1 MANTYSSPGVYITE
15 VDNSWYETPKT
26 KSISI
31 TILGPAKSGPMNVP
45 TDVETVRE
53 FQNLFGSPLGYSGLC
68 ACMCLGIASSVK
80 FVRIADENASKRS
93 VKIAGSKISEVASAI
108 VLENPTAGTIDEET
122 WTMQVIADTQ
132 DASKIN
138 LLFKKGNTTVYD
150 STDETLQETDPRGPF
165 DPSAADFVTT
175 TLPAIA
181 TKCGLAVAS
190 TSTFTAITVGTYTF
204 TAGAEDVKRSVTIAG
219 SKSETVADVLT
230 MTYEYAGTVDDK
242 VWTAEIT
249 NSSGTLFDLTIRKGN
264 TVFYTS
270 EDGTGVGTLTF
281 LEGENITNSVTQEGL
296 IEGFDISLDM
306 GTATAIPNSENTFS
320 LGDNGWTNTTGEA
333 DPADIETDP
342 IIAGL
347 ETVSDREVVSTEIIA
362 APDLFSKTYNKYLA
376 DIADARKDILT
387 ILDVPRNLSEAD
399 AVGHISS
406 LNTSYSAVYYP
417 WVTASNTFDNIE
429 QLVPPSVVLLPAM
442 MEEYLTYPRWTS
454 PAGQPRLDLK
464 NVISYSKV
472 LNQKSRDTLYAGRIN
487 PLCNYKNLGNTAM
500 GQRTL
505 LKEDSQGRF
514 SSLSRINVRLLL
526 NYIKVNV
533 ELISASY
540 IFSSIDQVTMDS
552 WILEVTKFL
561 GSVKDQRGLY
571 DYKVLMNWNTVTPEN
586 LNNNIMP
593 GIIQIKPTR
602 VAEYIP
608 IDVVILNRDDE
619 FAS

>member
-45 TDVETVRE
+45 TDIETVRE
-53 FQNLFGSPLGYSGLC
+53 FQNLFGSPAGYGGLC

-80 FVRIADENASKRS
+80 FVRIADDNASKRS
-93 VKIAGSKISEVASAI
+93 VKIAGSKVSDVASAI
-108 VLENPTAGTIDEET
+108 VLENPTAGTIDEDT

-150 STDETLQETDPRGPF
+150 STDENLQETDPRGPF

-181 TKCGLAVAS
+181 TKCGLDVAS

-219 SKSETVADVLT
+219 SKDEAVADVLT
-230 MTYEYAGTVDDK
+230 ITYEYTGTVDDK

-281 LEGENITNSVTQEGL
+281 LEGVDITNSVTQEGL
-296 IEGFDISLDM
+296 IEGFDVSVDI
-306 GTATAIPNSENTFS
+306 GTATTIPNSENTFS

-333 DPADIETDP
+333 DPADPETDP

-347 ETVSDREVVSTEIIA
+347 ETISDREVVSTEVIA

-376 DIADARKDILT
+376 DIADIRKDVLA
-387 ILDVPRNLSEAD
+387 ILDVPRNLSETA
-399 AVGHISS
+399 AVAHISS
-406 LNTSYSAVYYP
+406 LDTSYSAVYYP
-417 WVTASNTFDNIE
+417 WVTANNTFDNIE
-429 QLVPPSVVLLPAM
+429 QLVPPSTVILPAM

-487 PLCNYKNLGNTAM
+487 PLCNYKNLGNTVM

-505 LKEDSQGRF
+505 LKEDAKGRF
-514 SSLSRINVRLLL
+514 SSLNRINVRLLL

-552 WILEVTKFL
+552 WILEVNKFL
-561 GSVKDQRGLY
+561 GSIKDQRGLY